1 MNQLRIGVLASG
13 RGTALTPLISAITNK
28 GLDAIIVLIIS
39 DRLNAPILEHQQ
51 KYGIVTKCIPIA
63 NPEGHITSKEQSR
76 AKQEQLITQELQTNK
91 INLILS
97 VGYMRILSKDFID
110 QWQGK
115 ILNVHP
121 SLLPAFAGLMDLD
134 LHRAVLATKAKVTGC
149 TVHIVTE
156 QVDAGPVILQKQCP
170 VLPNDTP
177 ETLKER
183 VQKLEGE
190 ALVMA
195 VQKFIQR

>member
-13 RGTALTPLISAITNK
+13 RGTALTPLISAIKNQTLN
-28 GLDAIIVLIIS
+28 AVIVLIIS
-39 DRLNAPILEHQQ
+39 DCLNAPVLANQQ
-51 KYGIVTKCIPIA
+51 KYGIATKCIPIA
-63 NPEGHITSKEQSR
+63 NPAGHITSKEQNR
-76 AKQEQLITQELQTNK
+76 AKQEQLITLELQAHK
-91 INLILS
+91 VNLILS

-134 LHRAVLATKAKVTGC
+134 LHRAILATKAKVTGC
-149 TVHIVTE
+149 TVHIMTE
-156 QVDAGPVILQKQCP
+156 KVDAGPIILQQQCP
-170 VLPNDTP
+170 ILPNDTP
-177 ETLKER
+177 ETLKAR

-195 VQKFIQR
+195 VQKFMQK

>member
-1 MNQLRIGVLASG
+1 MHQLRIGVLASG
-13 RGTALTPLISAITNK
+13 RGTALGPLISAIKNK
-28 GLDAIIVLIIS
+28 TLDAFIALIIS
-39 DRLNAPILEHQQ
+39 DRVNAPVLAHQQ

-63 NPEGHITSKEQSR
+63 NSEDHITSKEQTR
-76 AKQEQLITQELQTNK
+76 TMQEQHITRELQINK

-134 LHRAVLATKAKVTGC
+134 LHRTILATKAKVTGC
-149 TVHIVTE
+149 TVHIMTE
-156 QVDAGPVILQKQCP
+156 QVDAGPIILQQQCP
-170 VLPNDTP
+170 ILANDTP
-177 ETLKER
+177 ETLKAR

-195 VQKFIQR
+195 VQKFIKK